1 MSGPGHEHSALD
13 SFGFREWVVI
23 TVPKEPVKFML
34 KARAWGAPA
43 GGNVA
48 SSHQVFLNTSPS
60 PEGSVV

>member
-1 MSGPGHEHSALD
+1 MSGPGHEDSALD
-13 SFGFREWVVI
+13 SYGFRKWVVI

-48 SSHQVFLNTSPS
+48 SSPRCS
-60 PEGSVV
+60 

>member
-43 GGNVA
+43 SGNVEN
-48 SSHQVFLNTSPS
+48 SLQMFLTTSQS
-60 PEGSVV
+60 PEGSAI